1 MRLFDIFKVQKF
13 ILISEMTSVPFRIMV
28 ALAARGDEQ
37 SVIKQAV
44 LYTEKFNAQLTVIH
58 VNQPALSQPKGAI
71 GQKVTEEDIQSR
83 FIEYG
88 YKHIVED
95 VKIIIEYD
103 ESISKIINKYAD
115 NINLVILGHRK
126 QTTFNSRIMD
136 SIDEGISNLLSCPVL
151 VVQKN

>member
-1 MRLFDIFKVQKF
+1 
-13 ILISEMTSVPFRIMV
+13 MTSARYRIMV
-28 ALAARGDEQ
+28 ALVARGDER

-44 LYTEKFNAQLTVIH
+44 LYTEKFNAQLIAIH

-71 GQKVTEEDIQSR
+71 DSKVTEMDIQGR

-88 YKHIVED
+88 YEHIVED
-95 VKIIIEYD
+95 VEFIIEYG

-115 NINLVILGHRK
+115 DIDLVILGHRK
-126 QTTFNSRIMD
+126 QTTFKSRIMD
-136 SIDEGISNLLSCPVL
+136 SIDEGISNLVSCPVL

>member
-1 MRLFDIFKVQKF
+1 
-13 ILISEMTSVPFRIMV
+13 MTSAPYRIMV
-28 ALAARGDEQ
+28 ALVARGDER

-44 LYTEKFNAQLTVIH
+44 LYTEKFNAQLIAIH

-71 GQKVTEEDIQSR
+71 DSKVTEMDIQGR

-88 YKHIVED
+88 YEHIVED
-95 VKIIIEYD
+95 VEIIIEYG

-115 NINLVILGHRK
+115 DIDLVILGHRK
-126 QTTFNSRIMD
+126 QTTFKSQIMD
-136 SIDEGISNLLSCPVL
+136 SIDEGISNLVSCPVL

>member
-1 MRLFDIFKVQKF
+1 MI
-13 ILISEMTSVPFRIMV
+13 SVPFRIMV
-28 ALAARGDEQ
+28 ALAARGNER

-44 LYTEKFNAQLTVIH
+44 LYTEKFSAQLIAIH
-58 VNQPALSQPKGAI
+58 VNQPALSQPKGVI
-71 GQKVTEEDIQSR
+71 GQKVTEEDIQGR

-103 ESISKIINKYAD
+103 ESISKIINKYAN